1 MATTFNDIQAALD
14 NRLNTFSGGYD
25 IAWPNINYE
34 PAGNATFLTPNFIPE
49 ETLQVGLGTNG
60 KDETNGIYQ
69 IDVVYPAGQGR
80 SSEPDSV
87 ADHFKRGTVMSYND
101 VNVRVRSV
109 SIAQA
114 ITDGAYHFVPI
125 TVNFQTYTDA
135 R

>member
-1 MATTFNDIQAALD
+1 MATHFNDVQAALD
-14 NRLNTFSGGYD
+14 SRLSTLAGGYT
-25 IAWPNINYE
+25 IAWPNIKFE
-34 PAGNATFLTPNFIPE
+34 PEASDTFLSPNFIPDD
-49 ETLQVGLGTNG
+49 TIQVGLGENG
-60 KDETNGIYQ
+60 KDETNGLYQ

-80 SSEPDSV
+80 TSIPDSI
-87 ADHFKRGTVMSYND
+87 ADHFKRGTVLAYNG

-114 ITDGAYHFVPI
+114 ITEGQFHFVPV

>member
-14 NRLNTFSGGYD
+14 NRLNTFAGGYD

-80 SSEPDSV
+80 SSVPDSV

-101 VNVRVRSV
+101 VSVRVRSV

-125 TVNFQTYTDA
+125 SVNFDSYTDA

>member
-14 NRLNTFSGGYD
+14 NRLNTFAGGYD

-49 ETLQVGLGTNG
+49 ETQQVGLGTNG

-80 SSEPDSV
+80 SSVPDSV

-101 VNVRVRSV
+101 VSVRVRSV

-125 TVNFQTYTDA
+125 SVNFYSYTDA

>member
-14 NRLNTFSGGYD
+14 NRLNTFAGGYD

-49 ETLQVGLGTNG
+49 ETQQVGLGTNG

-80 SSEPDSV
+80 SSVPDSV

-101 VNVRVRSV
+101 VSVRVRSV

-114 ITDGAYHFVPI
+114 ITEGAYHFVPI
-125 TVNFQTYTDA
+125 SVNFYSYTDA